1 MANQKVAGKSKS
13 KSSKTKKKSRIDPI
27 AQSLSLV
34 RQFAQ
39 SELVH
44 KLGLYKPAQKIA
56 YEGTKQGFQAATA
69 IARQFKNVQNLVSPK
84 RVPVADK
91 PRDLL
96 DFNITEEQGMVRDM
110 AQRFAKDLLRPS
122 AHDCDAKC
130 TRPDGFGKQ
139 VAELGIAQF
148 AVPES
153 MGGAATEAWET
164 TQVLVGEDLA
174 HGDMGLA
181 VAALAP
187 VGVANALARWGS
199 AEQQGKYLPEFA
211 KDNPPAAAI
220 AIAERRPGFDPLK
233 LKTRA
238 TVDGN
243 GYVIHGEKTLV
254 PLVASAELFL
264 VAADLV
270 GRGPVVFV
278 IEAGT
283 PGLTATQENSMGVRA
298 AGLGSLKLDGVRV
311 EHKALLGGELGAVD
325 YQELVDRAQLAW
337 CSLAV
342 GTCQAVLD
350 YTITYCNE
358 RIAFGE
364 PISHRQAVA
373 FMIANIGIELESMR
387 LLTWRAAARA
397 EAGLSFHR
405 EAYLAHVLCLEKG
418 MQIGSDGVQLLGG
431 HGYTK
436 EHPVERWYRD
446 LMAIGVAEGGLC
458 L

>member
-1 MANQKVAGKSKS
+1 M
-13 KSSKTKKKSRIDPI
+13 SRKDPI

-34 RQFAQ
+34 RKFSQ

-56 YEGTKQGFQAATA
+56 YEGTKQGFQAVTA
-69 IARQFKNVQNLVSPK
+69 IAREFKNVQKLLNPK
-84 RVPVADK
+84 RVSVVDK
-91 PRDLL
+91 PRELL
-96 DFNITEEQGMVRDM
+96 DFNITEEQAMVRDM
-110 AQRFAKDLLRPS
+110 TQRFAKDVLRS
-122 AHDCDAKC
+122 AAHDCDASC
-130 TRPDGFGKQ
+130 TRPEGYNKQ
-139 VAELGIAQF
+139 VAELGLTQF

-153 MGGAATEAWET
+153 LGGAATEAWET

-181 VAALAP
+181 VAALAS

-220 AIAERRPGFDPLK
+220 AIAERRPAFDPLS

-254 PLVASAELFL
+254 PLVESAEIFL
-264 VAADLV
+264 VAAELV

-278 IEAGT
+278 VEAGT
-283 PGLTATQENSMGVRA
+283 PGLTATQEKTMGVRA
-298 AGLGSLKLDGVRV
+298 AGMGSLKLDGVRV
-311 EHKALLGGELGAVD
+311 AHTALLGGDLGVLN

-337 CSLAV
+337 CSVAV
-342 GTCQAVLD
+342 GTGQAVLD

-358 RIAFGE
+358 RVAFGE

-373 FMIANIGIELESMR
+373 FMIANISIELESMR

-397 EAGLSFHR
+397 EAGLPFHR
-405 EAYLAHVLCLEKG
+405 EAYLAHVLCLEKA
-418 MQIGSDGVQLLGG
+418 MEIGSTGVQLLGG

>member
-1 MANQKVAGKSKS
+1 MAK
-13 KSSKTKKKSRIDPI
+13 RDPI
-27 AQSLSLV
+27 AQSLKLV
-34 RQFAQ
+34 NKFAQ

-44 KLGLYKPAQKIA
+44 KLGLYKPAQKVI
-56 YEGTKQGFQAATA
+56 YESTKGGFQAATA
-69 IARQFKNVQNLVSPK
+69 IARQFKNAQNLINPK
-84 RVPVADK
+84 RVPASDK

-96 DFNITEEQGMVRDM
+96 DFTITEEQTMVREM
-110 AQRFAKDLLRPS
+110 AQRFAKESLRPA

-130 TRPDGFGKQ
+130 TRPEGFNRQ
-139 VAELGIAQF
+139 VAELGLTQF

-153 MGGAATEAWET
+153 MGGAATEAWDT

-174 HGDMGLA
+174 YGDMGLA

-187 VGVANALARWGS
+187 VGVANAIARWGS
-199 AEQQGKYLPEFA
+199 AEQQGKYLPEFT
-211 KDNPPAAAI
+211 KDNPPAAAL
-220 AIAERRPGFDPLK
+220 AISERRPAFDPMK

-243 GYVIHGEKTLV
+243 GYLIHGEKTLV
-254 PLVASAELFL
+254 PLAMSAELFL

-283 PGLTATQENSMGVRA
+283 KGLSIAQENTMGVRA
-298 AGLGSLKLDGVRV
+298 AGLGSIKLDGVRV
-311 EHKALLGGELGAVD
+311 QHSALLGGELGVLD

-337 CSLAV
+337 CSVAL

-350 YTITYCNE
+350 YTVVYCNE
-358 RIAFGE
+358 RVAFGE

-373 FMIANIGIELESMR
+373 FMIANIGIEVESMR

-397 EAGLSFHR
+397 EAGLPFHR
-405 EAYLAHVLCLEKG
+405 EAYLAHVICLEKG
-418 MQIGSDGVQLLGG
+418 MEIGSTGVQLLGG
-431 HGYTK
+431 HGFTK